1 MLKKTL
7 VLTAML
13 CTYGCAGFD
22 QYVRD
27 VSGRPSLLIGY
38 QTVELRDNI
47 PPIFELQFANNSSRV
62 DDEQIDQIGEVL
74 TDNSYYVVEAT
85 AGGYTAGSQNIVK
98 QRVKAMI
105 EILESYGVNSDKIYV
120 AEYSAA
126 KPGLRGYIYSVS
138 Y

>member
-1 MLKKTL
+1 MFKSVFIVIFVSILS
-7 VLTAML
+7 A
-13 CTYGCAGFD
+13 CTGFD
-22 QYVRD
+22 QYIRD
-27 VSGRPSLLIGY
+27 ISGRPSLLIGY

-47 PPIFELQFANNSSRV
+47 PALYEIQFANNSASV
-62 DDEQIDQIGEVL
+62 DDKQIDEIGEVL
-74 TDNSYYVVEAT
+74 SDNSYYVVEAT
-85 AGGYTAGSQNIVK
+85 AGGYSTTSQKIVK

-126 KPGLRGYIYSVS
+126 KPGRRGYIYSVS